1 MGIKTVLVINRL
13 TEMYAPE
20 TRTGRLESSLKTV
33 GTFCEDY
40 STQKNTAQYCT
51 AADIEEVWMHEGIMC
66 M

>member
-1 MGIKTVLVINRL
+1 
-13 TEMYAPE
+13 MYAPE